1 MFPIAQIVAAISYLW
16 LTITSDIETREFL
29 EVGVLKTL
37 MVSVHGAHY
46 SRPGPLEYLQQNTE
60 NTRKQNCFYYNNDE
74 VYLFINCFKKT
85 SGTYSF

>member
-1 MFPIAQIVAAISYLW
+1 MIPIAQTVAAISYLW

-60 NTRKQNCFYYNNDE
+60 NTRKQKKGLTATIASITIMKCI
-74 VYLFINCFKKT
+74 YL
-85 SGTYSF
+85 